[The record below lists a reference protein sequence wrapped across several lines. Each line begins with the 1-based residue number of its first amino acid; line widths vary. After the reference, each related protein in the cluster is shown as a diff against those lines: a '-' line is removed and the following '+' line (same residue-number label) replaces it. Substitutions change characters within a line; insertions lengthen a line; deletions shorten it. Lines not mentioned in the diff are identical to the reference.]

1 MRAMWDENDKFILTI
16 YEIINKAS
24 KTRSLGGLMKRRTVN
39 LGTKEREREK
49 GTIENGIEM
58 LIIIIIIVRK
68 K

>member
-1 MRAMWDENDKFILTI
+1 MWDENDKFILTI
-16 YEIINKAS
+16 YEIINKTS
-24 KTRSLGGLMKRRTVN
+24 KTWSLGGLIKRRTVS

-58 LIIIIIIVRK
+58 LIIIIIVRK